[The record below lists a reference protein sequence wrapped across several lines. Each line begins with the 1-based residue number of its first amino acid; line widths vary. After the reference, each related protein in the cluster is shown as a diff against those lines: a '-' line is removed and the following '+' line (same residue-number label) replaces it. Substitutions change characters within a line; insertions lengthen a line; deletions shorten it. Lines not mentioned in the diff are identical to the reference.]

1 MFNVIERWCAVA
13 CVALFCSFQVAAG
26 FTRAEVYE
34 VRELIT
40 PDRSPNYAGRH
51 KPADGWQIK
60 KQDNGV
66 VAEAAAEAKT
76 PDGPARSTLSF
87 QCTSGKGGASTIEFT
102 VAGAVAMKGF
112 DFDEFEGPDAP
123 AQRHALVTLTAHRPA
138 GDLVIRTSCTGFYT
152 VSDEGF
158 AFEVTTMANV
168 HGKVSKLSDALI
180 HGATS
185 ISIRIRGLKHAEK
198 TIEATFPADGAPA
211 ILGQIMAGCGRR

>member
-1 MFNVIERWCAVA
+1 MLNVIGRRCAIA
-13 CVALFCSFQVAAG
+13 CLALFCSFQLGAG
-26 FTRAEVYE
+26 LSRAGASKVSEPVGS
-34 VRELIT
+34 
-40 PDRSPNYAGRH
+40 DRPPGFAGPY
-51 KPADGWQIK
+51 KSANAWQIK
-60 KQDNGV
+60 NQDNGV

-123 AQRHALVTLTAHRPA
+123 AQRHALVTLTAHRRA

-168 HGKVSKLSDALI
+168 HGKVSQLSDALI

-211 ILGQIMAGCGRR
+211 ILGQIMAGCGKR